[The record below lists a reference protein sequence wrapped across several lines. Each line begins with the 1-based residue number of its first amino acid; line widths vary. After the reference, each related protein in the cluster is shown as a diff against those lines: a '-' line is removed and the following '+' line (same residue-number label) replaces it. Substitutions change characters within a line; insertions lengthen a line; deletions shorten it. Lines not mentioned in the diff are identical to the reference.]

1 MGYVPLLNMT
11 WLKENWFWV
20 GLLTIFVL
28 SVAGAF
34 YWYEWRPMQIRKG
47 CSQIEKQTAA
57 RPEVTQVDI
66 DQAKID
72 VAAMHKNQLISAAEF
87 MLTILAAE
95 SPHPAVPSR
104 TYYQEASP
112 AEYNVCLHSHGL

>member
-1 MGYVPLLNMT
+1 MNEDKKQKLQEAVMEALQEV
-11 WLKENWFWV
+11 KEEIKF
-20 GLLTIFVL
+20 
-28 SVAGAF
+28 
-34 YWYEWRPMQIRKG
+34 
-47 CSQIEKQTAA
+47 EK
-57 RPEVTQVDI
+57 
-66 DQAKID
+66 AKAKMD